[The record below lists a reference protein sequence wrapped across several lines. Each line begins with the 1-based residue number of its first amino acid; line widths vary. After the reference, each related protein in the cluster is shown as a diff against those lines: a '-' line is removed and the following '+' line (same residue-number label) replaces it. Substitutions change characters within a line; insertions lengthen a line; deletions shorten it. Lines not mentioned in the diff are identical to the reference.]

1 MTAQDLTLTAIT
13 AYRENRSGGAP
24 GMQSVINVITNRAR
38 ITGHSPYMVC
48 TTHAQFSSISM
59 PGTEAYLWPKETDP
73 SWVLALQLA
82 AQAAAGKLPDLTD
95 GATLYY
101 APEAIVTTA
110 HFALPNGQEV
120 PFPTGWNAEAVRF
133 TVAVADQLFFTE
145 S

>member
-1 MTAQDLTLTAIT
+1 VTAQDIVLTAIT

-24 GMQSVINVITNRAR
+24 GMQSVVNVVMNRAR
-38 ITGHSPYMVC
+38 TTGHSPYMVC
-48 TTHAQFSSISM
+48 TTHAQFSSISV
-59 PGTEAYLWPKETDP
+59 PGPEAYLWPKETDP
-73 SWVLALQLA
+73 AWVLALQLT
-82 AQAAAGKLPDLTD
+82 AQTVAGKLPDITG

-110 HFALPNGQEV
+110 RFALPNGQEV
-120 PFPTGWNAEAVRF
+120 PFPTGWNAEAVHF